1 MLKLKDLTLTSVI
14 EASASAFPHLDA
26 VQTWRVPES
35 RMSFPLLLH
44 KSRQIALFMLGKGI
58 GKGDKVAILG
68 ESCPNWGLSYLA
80 INRIGAVAVPILPN
94 FSRDEVQSI
103 LLHSEAK
110 IVIVNSKHA
119 SKVTGLDLGVIRMDD
134 MFFVPEAS
142 FEEFDGTNFMS
153 LGAGDTCSEEVNN
166 DAMKLLE
173 NYRPQEEDLASIIY
187 TSGTTGTP
195 KAVMLTNRNI
205 VYNAYEC
212 STPFIK
218 IHPGWTALSILPMS
232 HVYEFTIG
240 FVLLI
245 LNGVQI
251 VYLGKAPSTD
261 SLMPAFKELQP
272 EVMLSVPLL
281 IEKIYRRAL
290 LPKLKEGTKLGK
302 FARNKLTA
310 PFVYKIIGKKV
321 KTIFGGRMRF
331 FGIGGAAFDS
341 EAEAFFH
348 KIGFPYALGY
358 GLTETSPFI
367 AGCGPKDQVVGTLG
381 PVLKSLDVKLDPQ
394 SGEILVKGPSVMKGY
409 YKNEDLTKES
419 FTEDGYF
426 RTGDIGEFK
435 KGRLAICGRCKTM
448 ILGPSG
454 ENIYPENI
462 EFLINAE
469 EDVVESLVIPES
481 GGLTAMI
488 RLDIK
493 ALRRKGIVAS
503 DQIQVYINSIKRR
516 VNEKLSSFSR
526 IGKVEIQE
534 EPFERTPTDKIKRF
548 LYQNRRK
555 NEDSRH

>member
-14 EASASAFPHLDA
+14 EASAARFRHLKA
-26 VQTWRVPES
+26 VRTWRQQES
-35 RMSFPLLLH
+35 VMSFSDLLLY
-44 KSRQIALFMLGKGI
+44 SRKVAAFLYGQGI
-58 GKGDKVAILG
+58 RKGDKLAILG

-80 INRIGAVAVPILPN
+80 INRLGAIAVPILPN

-103 LLHSEAK
+103 LLHSESK
-110 IVIVNSKHA
+110 MVIVNCKNA
-119 SKVTGLDLGVIRMDD
+119 SKAIGAGLGIIRMDD
-134 MFFVPEAS
+134 MHFIDQSSLED
-142 FEEFDGTNFMS
+142 FDGNDFST
-153 LGAGDTCSEEVNN
+153 LKGTDTKAQELSE
-166 DAMKLLE
+166 DTMRRLE
-173 NYRPQEEDLASIIY
+173 SQRPREEDLASIIY

-261 SLMPAFKELQP
+261 SLMPAFKEIQP

-302 FARNKLTA
+302 LARNRFTA
-310 PFVYKIIGKKV
+310 PLVYKIIGKKV
-321 KTIFGGRMRF
+321 KTTFGGRMRF
-331 FGIGGAAFDS
+331 FGVGGAAFDT

-348 KIGFPYALGY
+348 RIGFPYALGY

-409 YKNEDLTKES
+409 YKNEALTEES

-426 RTGDIGEFK
+426 KTGDIGEFIN
-435 KGRLAICGRCKTM
+435 GRLAIKGRIKAM

-469 EDVVESLVIPES
+469 EDVLESLVVADS

-488 RLDIK
+488 RLDLK
-493 ALRRKGIVAS
+493 ALKRKGIVAK
-503 DQIQVYINSIKRR
+503 DALQIHVNNIKKR
-516 VNEKLSSFSR
+516 VNEKLASFSR
-526 IGKVEIQE
+526 IGKVEIQD

-548 LYQNRRK
+548 LYQRRK
-555 NEDSRH
+555 NKTEAK